1 MNEQSV
7 FALWPILA
15 FLSIG
20 GGIATMVFFAAIVTP
35 TAFQSLG
42 EEAAGPFVR
51 ALFPV
56 YYLFF
61 LILAGLATLFALLAQ
76 AEFAGRFPE
85 VTLEELGLVEDDVS
99 EGLHQNKN
107 TLFLHLGRDAE
118 RWMCWRP
125 VERYIKIQGMPRS
138 RAAVCKT
145 CRDSKDSNRQ
155 KAASEQLPAIA
166 LEDTAVPS

>member
-1 MNEQSV
+1 MNEESV

-61 LILAGLATLFALLAQ
+61 LILAGLATLFALLAK
-76 AEFAGRFPE
+76 AEFAALLLALVTGGFAYGRFLL
-85 VTLEELGLVEDDVS
+85 T
-99 EGLHQNKN
+99 
-107 TLFLHLGRDAE
+107 
-118 RWMCWRP
+118 
-125 VERYIKIQGMPRS
+125 
-138 RAAVCKT
+138 
-145 CRDSKDSNRQ
+145 
-155 KAASEQLPAIA
+155 PAINTA
-166 LEDTAVPS
+166 RESEDRSVYKKLHRRAVIVNIVQIAGFVLAILLIAGQF